1 MNNNENPFLNEV
13 NDLTR
18 QAYTNKSNS
27 VPLNNKATLNR
38 FETDIF
44 LNSKEEFS
52 NNNTRINNL
61 NDEILELKEKLKII
75 PEKEETINQLLH
87 QKEQLEKKLTDSNY
101 RMNELETKLKQIQH
115 TNDTLLVQCTDLE
128 TQNKI
133 LVEQSMEPKEVVL
146 HDKDD
151 EIQKDKEDIE
161 NEIKVD
167 ILQIKSILSNRLK
180 SYHEKHIDGLIQS
193 YQLNEKES
201 ITKDTMK
208 RLLLEVIHI

>member
-1 MNNNENPFLNEV
+1 MTTSKVCSSIWCEIHILWWCILSI
-13 NDLTR
+13 D
-18 QAYTNKSNS
+18 SGS
-27 VPLNNKATLNR
+27 
-38 FETDIF
+38 ETDIF

-61 NDEILELKEKLKII
+61 NDEILELKDQLKVI
-75 PEKEETINQLLH
+75 PEKEKTINQLLH
-87 QKEQLEKKLTDSNY
+87 QKEELEKKLTDSNY
-101 RMNELETKLKQIQH
+101 RINELETKLKQIHH
-115 TNDTLLVQCTDLE
+115 TNDTLLVQCADLE

-133 LVEQSMEPKEVVL
+133 LIEKSMEPKEVVL
-146 HDKDD
+146 HNKNDGD
-151 EIQKDKEDIE
+151 EEEIEEKEDKE